1 VRPCSQAT
9 NDVSEFLPISASG
22 PLLHAVP
29 SDATTAGSLAEFFHR
44 EGYAVLSDVLNQ
56 DIVERFIE
64 VLERAR
70 QDTISSSAV
79 ANSSGIYALRNLVD
93 VVPETRD
100 LLRHPGLCK
109 IVNALIGP
117 DAFLV
122 RSTLFD
128 KTDGANWGVFWH
140 QDLAIAVRDRHE
152 IAGFGAWTRK
162 AGVVCVQ
169 PPAEVMARILTVRL
183 SLDPCHADNG
193 AIRVL
198 PGSHQTRWNSADI
211 DQMSAQGSEVICET
225 PAGGAV
231 LMNPL
236 TLHASS
242 PMNVP
247 GHRRVIHFEFATFN
261 LPEPLEW
268 NYRLAI
274 GWCRES

>member
-1 VRPCSQAT
+1 MGANSQAT
-9 NDVSEFLPISASG
+9 NSVSGFRSSSPSD
-22 PLLHAVP
+22 PMLHAVP
-29 SDATTAGSLAEFFHR
+29 CDAVTAGTLAKFFHR
-44 EGYAVLSDVLNQ
+44 DGYAVLSDVLNLDTVQ
-56 DIVERFIE
+56 HYVN
-64 VLERAR
+64 VLEKAR
-70 QDTISSSAV
+70 RDTTSSSAV

-100 LLRHPGLCK
+100 LLWHPGLCT
-109 IVNALIGP
+109 IVNAIIGP

-152 IAGFGAWTRK
+152 VAGFGAWTKK

-169 PPAEVMARILTVRL
+169 PPAELMSRILTVRL
-183 SLDPCHADNG
+183 SLDPCHSDNG
-193 AIRVL
+193 AIQVL
-198 PGSHQTRWNSADI
+198 PGSHKSCWNSASI
-211 DQMSAQGSEVICET
+211 DQMSRGSEVICET

-247 GHRRVIHFEFATFN
+247 GHRRVIHFEFANFN
-261 LPEPLEW
+261 LPAPLEW
-268 NYRLAI
+268 FYRLPM
-274 GWCRES
+274 GCRRES

>member
-1 VRPCSQAT
+1 
-9 NDVSEFLPISASG
+9 VSEFLPTSKSG
-22 PLLHAVP
+22 LLLHAVP
-29 SDATTAGSLAEFFHR
+29 CDTTTAESLAEFFHR
-44 EGYAVLSDVLNQ
+44 EGYAVLPDVLKPDFVQ
-56 DIVERFIE
+56 HYVE
-64 VLERAR
+64 VLEKAR
-70 QDTISSSAV
+70 QDTTSSSAV

-93 VVPETRD
+93 VVPETRN
-100 LLRHPGLCK
+100 LLRHPGLCT
-109 IVNALIGP
+109 IVNAIMGP
-117 DAFLV
+117 GAFLV

-152 IAGFGAWTRK
+152 VAGFGGWTKK

-169 PPAEVMARILTVRL
+169 PPTELMSQILTVRL
-183 SLDPCHADNG
+183 SFDPCHADNG
-193 AIRVL
+193 AIRIL
-198 PGSHQTRWNSADI
+198 PKSHTSRLNPAEI
-211 DQMSAQGSEVICET
+211 DQMSAMDSEIICET

-268 NYRLAI
+268 NYRLPI
-274 GWCRES
+274 GGC